1 MNSAK
6 KSILIYFD
14 NFPMV
19 TALSPE
25 QRGWLLTVLLDYGDR
40 LSRDQETTLEEV
52 MGQYPLAPDTRL
64 VCGFMGANIRR
75 DTQRWLSRQRSAA
88 GPNRPRRGLS
98 PGPAPA
104 PAPEAEQKIREDIER
119 TRRILEQFKGE
130 DSL

>member
-75 DTQRWLSRQRSAA
+75 DTQRWLSRQQSRQAA
-88 GPNRPRRGLS
+88 RRPNKGEIPDPDARVKADMERVRR
-98 PGPAPA
+98 A
-104 PAPEAEQKIREDIER
+104 
-119 TRRILEQFKGE
+119 LEQFEG
-130 DSL
+130 SP